1 LRVAGGMRA
10 GAAFKQTRR
19 AARPIPPDRAVRFL
33 PESIAPTAGQG
44 IRFEIRS

>member
-1 LRVAGGMRA
+1 VAGGMRA

-19 AARPIPPDRAVRFL
+19 AVRRIPPDRAVRFL
-33 PESIAPTAGQG
+33 VESIAPTAGQG